1 MVFLL
6 LLIPGPASRELGEE
20 IARLAQL
27 ELGKLESK
35 LFPDGE
41 SYLRLESNV
50 ERREVAIVQSTYPP
64 QDRHIMQLLL
74 MADNLKSLGASR
86 TVAIIPYMAYARQ
99 DKRFLEGE
107 AISIETILKMF
118 KHAGIDEIITVN
130 IHSPW
135 ILQHASISVTNL
147 DATGLLARH
156 SHNLG
161 LSSPLIVSPGK
172 KGEAMASVAA
182 KEIGT
187 DFAPVHSERD
197 PHTGEVKIIV
207 EADVK
212 DRDVL
217 FIDDIISTGGTA
229 IKTVKTLKKL
239 GARRIVVS
247 CIHAL
252 MIGDADKKLLEVGA
266 EKLVATNT
274 IPNRYAEVS
283 IAPLIAQYLKRER

>member
-1 MVFLL
+1 M
-6 LLIPGPASRELGEE
+6 LLIPGPASRELGEA

-27 ELGKLESK
+27 ELGKLEFK

-41 SYLRLESNV
+41 SYLRLESSV
-50 ERREVAIVQSTYPP
+50 EGREVAIVQGTHPP

-74 MADNLKSLGASR
+74 MVDNLKNLGASR
-86 TVAIIPYMAYARQ
+86 IVAIIPYMAYARQ

-118 KHAGIDEIITVN
+118 KYAGIDEIITVN

-135 ILQHASISVTNL
+135 ILQHTPIPVANL
-147 DATGLLARH
+147 DATGLLAKYT
-156 SHNLG
+156 HNLG
-161 LSSPLIVSPGK
+161 LSDPLIISPGK
-172 KGEAMASVAA
+172 KGEAMASIAA

-187 DFAPVHSERD
+187 DFAPVRSERNT
-197 PHTGEVKIIV
+197 HTGEVKVII

-217 FIDDIISTGGTA
+217 FVDDIISTGGTA

-239 GARRIVVS
+239 GSGRIVVS

-252 MIGDADKKLLEVGA
+252 MVGDADKRLLEAGA

-274 IPNRYAEVS
+274 IPNRYAEVD
-283 IAPLIAQYLKRER
+283 IASLIAQHVKRE